1 MPDERTKAAN
11 ELNAQC
17 IETLKQ
23 AGVTDG
29 GFVIV
34 VGAGVSIPLIPSG
47 RGLRAIMAEKC
58 GIADDKEEYFW
69 EFFQRARDSNQ
80 EAYRRTII
88 ETFCDIPEWHPEA
101 CRQIVQVPGKSII
114 TLNYD
119 DHLQE
124 AFSQKFGMG
133 WEERFA
139 VYPVQDQ
146 KRRWVGGYELEHT
159 FHLLAAH
166 GYRVRDTDAA
176 APDFTATWP
185 DDGIILTTKQF
196 REHYFDHNRSHALFL
211 WWSDIFCRFSCL
223 FIGTSL
229 QEPGIDA
236 VITKLESDRDPNFL
250 SKTRIQLQDVSPL
263 DVQTESGTQIKYP
276 PPRSP
281 LASVDQVQFD
291 PKQGFRGLLEILS
304 SLSGQPLRTS
314 GSLESGKRA
323 PEPPSYFK
331 LS

>member
-1 MPDERTKAAN
+1 MPDERTKAAD
-11 ELNAQC
+11 ELNAGC
-17 IETLKQ
+17 IETLKRR
-23 AGVTDG
+23 GVTDG
-29 GFVIV
+29 RFVIV

-47 RGLRAIMAEKC
+47 RGLREIMAEKC
-58 GIADDKEEYFW
+58 GIADDNEEYYW
-69 EFFQRARDSNQ
+69 EFFQRAKDFNPN
-80 EAYRRTII
+80 AYRRTII

-101 CRQIVQVPGKSII
+101 CRQIVQLPSQSII

-119 DHLQE
+119 DHLQD

-139 VYPVQDQ
+139 VYPVQD
-146 KRRWVGGYELEHT
+146 KKRWVGGYELEHT

-166 GYRVRDTDAA
+166 GYRVRDTNAA
-176 APDFTATWP
+176 IPDYNATWP
-185 DDGIILTTKQF
+185 DDGIILTTEQF
-196 REHYFDHNRSHALFL
+196 KEHYFDRNRNHALFH
-211 WWSDIFCRFSCL
+211 WWSDLFCRFSCI
-223 FIGTSL
+223 FIGSSL
-229 QEPGIDA
+229 QEPGIEA
-236 VITKLESDRDPNFL
+236 VITALDTSRNPSFL
-250 SKTRIQLQDVSPL
+250 ANKRIQLQHVKPL
-263 DVQTESGTQIKYP
+263 DAQTAHGTQIVYP

-281 LASVDQVQFD
+281 LTSVEQVLFD

-304 SLSGQPLRTS
+304 GLTGQPLKSS